1 MGRFSFL
8 KQKKFYINLIII
20 IILFFVLLWLTFRML
35 KVYTRHD
42 KVYAMP
48 CFIGLDYHEVERDY
62 ADDFNFILIDSV
74 YPKGQTPGSIVQQD
88 PLPGS
93 KIKKGRNVYYII
105 VAETPEMTTM
115 PNLKNVSLRQA
126 IGLLYSNGL
135 EVERLE
141 YEDYFA
147 KNAIIEQYYN
157 GSIVKPETELAK
169 GSKIVLHVGKGQDLT
184 KVKVPNLIGKPAE
197 EAQHLLNLAGLN
209 LGKINYYD
217 NDSIQY
223 QRIMRMKPGPSSDLI
238 ELGSYIDLWFHSEK
252 TFDFDKE
259 LRNLMRDDSINN
271 APQIIEDESIET
283 ESTETET
290 IETTDLEYEDEF

>member
-1 MGRFSFL
+1 MGHFQFL
-8 KQKKFYINLIII
+8 KEKKFYINLIII
-20 IILFFVLLWLTFRML
+20 IVLFFVLLWFAFRML

-42 KVYAMP
+42 KVYTMP

-62 ADDFNFILIDSV
+62 AKDFNFILIDSV
-74 YPKGQTPGSIVQQD
+74 YPKGQEPGSIVQQD

-105 VAETPEMTTM
+105 VAETPETTTM

-126 IGLLYSNGL
+126 IGQLYAKGL
-135 EVERLE
+135 EVDRLE

-157 GSIVKPETELAK
+157 GSIIKPETELVK
-169 GSKIVLHVGKGQDLT
+169 GSKIVLHVGKGQELT

-197 EAQHLLNLAGLN
+197 EAKHLLNLAGLN
-209 LGKINYYD
+209 LGNVNYED
-217 NDSIQY
+217 NDSLQY
-223 QRIMRMKPGPSSDLI
+223 QRIIRMTPGPSSGLI
-238 ELGSYIDLWFHSEK
+238 ELGSYVNLWFHSQK

-259 LRNLMRDDSINN
+259 FRNLMREDSVNNKPEPIETDSIE
-271 APQIIEDESIET
+271 P
-283 ESTETET
+283 ET
-290 IETTDLEYEDEF
+290 IETTDYEYEDEF

>member
-1 MGRFSFL
+1 M
-8 KQKKFYINLIII
+8 KQKKFYVNLIII
-20 IILFFVLLWLTFRML
+20 IVLFFVLLWFAFRML

-42 KVYAMP
+42 KVYTMP
-48 CFIGLDYHEVERDY
+48 CFIGLDYHEVEHDY
-62 ADDFNFILIDSV
+62 AGDFNFILIDSV
-74 YPKGQTPGSIVQQD
+74 YPKGQEPGSIVQQD

-126 IGLLYSNGL
+126 IGQLYAKGL
-135 EVERLE
+135 EVDRLE

-157 GSIVKPETELAK
+157 GSIIKPETELVK
-169 GSKIVLHVGKGQDLT
+169 GSKIVLHVGKGQELT

-197 EAQHLLNLAGLN
+197 EAKHLLNLAGLN
-209 LGKINYYD
+209 LGDVNYED
-217 NDSIQY
+217 NDSLQY
-223 QRIMRMKPGPSSDLI
+223 QRIIRMAPGPSSGLI
-238 ELGSYIDLWFHSEK
+238 ELGSYVNLWFHSQK

-259 LRNLMRDDSINN
+259 FRNLMREDSVNNKPEPIEADSIE
-271 APQIIEDESIET
+271 P
-283 ESTETET
+283 ET
-290 IETTDLEYEDEF
+290 IETTDYEYEDEF

>member
-8 KQKKFYINLIII
+8 KQKKFYVNLIII
-20 IILFFVLLWLTFRML
+20 IVLFFVLLWFAFRML

-42 KVYAMP
+42 KVYTMP
-48 CFIGLDYHEVERDY
+48 CFIGLDYHEVEHDY
-62 ADDFNFILIDSV
+62 AGDFNFILIDSV
-74 YPKGQTPGSIVQQD
+74 YPKGQEPGSIVQQD

-126 IGLLYSNGL
+126 IGQLYAKGL
-135 EVERLE
+135 EVDRLE

-147 KNAIIEQYYN
+147 KNAIIKQYYN
-157 GSIVKPETELAK
+157 GSIIKPETELVK
-169 GSKIVLHVGKGQDLT
+169 GSKIVLHVGKGQELT

-197 EAQHLLNLAGLN
+197 EAKHLLNLAGLN
-209 LGKINYYD
+209 LGNVNYED
-217 NDSIQY
+217 NDSLQY
-223 QRIMRMKPGPSSDLI
+223 QRIIRMTPGPNSGLI
-238 ELGSYIDLWFHSEK
+238 ELGSYVNLWFHSQK

-259 LRNLMRDDSINN
+259 FRNLMREDSVNNKPEPIETDSIE
-271 APQIIEDESIET
+271 P
-283 ESTETET
+283 ET
-290 IETTDLEYEDEF
+290 IETTDYEYEDEF